1 MSGMITAAVV
11 VAGGTAYA
19 SHKAGKAQEKAAAAQ
34 AASIEKAYG
43 ISSDAAAKARA
54 DALSLFNP
62 AFSDISTSLNQARG
76 DLLAGRASAQNV
88 LNDAFLQSSNTLQT
102 SGQQAMSAILGIQP
116 PPQQMVPPQQR
127 PQNQQPPRAGQP
139 PQAGQ
144 PPKITDRWSPDWSPD
159 MPSKA
164 APSLRGAAQQQPFDP
179 NASGLRQQPMT
190 QQPMA
195 QRPFDINQVATE
207 QVNPQQAPTQQVSLR
222 GQAPQD
228 LQLQQQDLNS
238 MFRFNPAQRY

>member
-11 VAGGTAYA
+11 AGAGTAYA
-19 SHKAGKAQEKAAAAQ
+19 SHKAGKAQEKAADKQ
-34 AASIEKAYG
+34 AASIDNASR
-43 ISSDAAAKARA
+43 ISNEAVAKARA

-88 LNDAFLQSSNTLQT
+88 LNQAFLQSSNTLQT
-102 SGQQAMSAILGIQP
+102 SGQQAMNAILGTQP
-116 PPQQMVPPQQR
+116 PPQQMVPQQQM
-127 PQNQQPPRAGQP
+127 PQNQQPPRAGYP

-164 APSLRGAAQQQPFDP
+164 IPSLRGAAPQQPFDP
-179 NASGLRQQPMT
+179 NASGLRQQPMA
-190 QQPMA
+190 QQ
-195 QRPFDINQVATE
+195 PFDINQVATE
-207 QVNPQQAPTQQVSLR
+207 QVSPQQAPAQQVSLR

>member
-1 MSGMITAAVV
+1 MITAAVV

-34 AASIEKAYG
+34 AASIEKASG
-43 ISSDAAAKARA
+43 ISSDAAAKARS

-88 LNDAFLQSSNTLQT
+88 LNQAFLQSSNTLQT
-102 SGQQAMSAILGIQP
+102 SSQQAMSAILGTQP
-116 PPQQMVPPQQR
+116 PPQQMVPQQMVPQQQM

-164 APSLRGAAQQQPFDP
+164 IPSLRGAAPQQPFDP
-179 NASGLRQQPMT
+179 NASGLRQQPMA
-190 QQPMA
+190 QQ
-195 QRPFDINQVATE
+195 PFDINQVATE
-207 QVNPQQAPTQQVSLR
+207 QVNPQQAPAQQVSLR